1 MRNLGKKGFTF
12 LLASSLMFTS
22 GVVPAFAN
30 EPLPDRSMKVSAANP
45 VGIENAKI
53 SKEKAIEVASKAI
66 PIPKDFVQRNVE
78 FQTNWWG
85 NGAPVWVILWD
96 RQIPPQFGSIN
107 IVVDATSG
115 QVVNIEMY
123 NNPTQK
129 SSYPPK
135 VDQAGAKEKALQY
148 IQKHFPEQAKSIVY
162 DNRYEQSSK
171 PPLNGFIEYPIFFKR
186 EVNGIPFEGN
196 EIRVNINGDGEVI
209 GLGYRWDDQI
219 QFPSIGNVLSLEQI
233 QKIYKEKIN
242 LSLKLLP
249 QWGPNPERKYN
260 LGYIPQNAN
269 YYEPNYIR
277 ATDGVFLT
285 PWGQEIPA
293 DEAGMLPV
301 SDKKL
306 GALANGKN
314 LTQDQALAVLQKHFS
329 LPKDASLMRATY
341 REQWGESQTSAWEF
355 NWETRNDGITAGWSM
370 AVVEAKTG
378 RVLSYSNENHV
389 YMEKQQGPSQE
400 QIPADEKVKLTK
412 DQAEKKAMDL
422 MKQLHPDIAHQLYL
436 LKGQNSPAGP
446 MNTRFHNF
454 SFIRQVN
461 GVSLEYSGININ
473 VDALSGEITS
483 YWFDVANLNLPETMP
498 QVIGKDQALETYL
511 ERMDLRLM
519 YVVPQPDPV
528 QIMKAGE
535 TTKNN
540 QAILVYQ
547 PRFKESGEPVYLD
560 AKTGKWTNRETG
572 KSLIDVDTVTDIK
585 GHPAEKE
592 LNLLL
597 KYNVFEPKDQKI
609 FPNEEIT
616 RGEMIRMLVLLEN
629 NGYPVWYDAS
639 RAATFKDVAK
649 SSPYFAYI
657 ENAVERNLIDRNQEN
672 FNPEE
677 KIDREELAKLIIKSL
692 GYDKLAQTED
702 LFKVDLK
709 DAASIEALGSVILA
723 TKLGIMDAPNATFS
737 PDQKVTRAEAAVA
750 FYRYLSKRN
759 DLRNY

>member
-1 MRNLGKKGFTF
+1 MRKIGKNGFTF

-22 GVVPAFAN
+22 GVIPAFAN
-30 EPLPDRSMKVSAANP
+30 EPLPVQSAIASLANNA
-45 VGIENAKI
+45 GIEKAKI

-66 PIPKDFVQRNVE
+66 AIPKDFVQRNVE
-78 FQTNWWG
+78 FQSNWWG
-85 NGAPVWVILWD
+85 NGTPVWVILWD
-96 RQIPPQFGSIN
+96 RQIPPQYGSIS

-115 QVVNIEMY
+115 MVVNIDMY
-123 NNPTQK
+123 NNPTHK

-135 VDQAGAKEKALQY
+135 VDQAGAKETALQY

-162 DNRYEQSSK
+162 DDRFEQNTK
-171 PPLNGFIEYPIFFKR
+171 PPLDGFIEYPIFFKQ

-196 EIRVNINGDGEVI
+196 EIRVNINGDGQVVS
-209 GLGYRWDDQI
+209 LGYRWDHQI
-219 QFPSIGNVLSLEQI
+219 QFPAVTKALSLEQI
-233 QKIYKEKIN
+233 QKIYKEKMN
-242 LSLKLLP
+242 FSLKLLP
-249 QWGPNPERKYN
+249 QWGPNPERKSN
-260 LGYIPQNAN
+260 LGYMPQNAN

-277 ATDGVFLT
+277 ATDGMYLT
-285 PWGQEIPA
+285 PWGQEISA
-293 DEAGMLPV
+293 DQLGMLPV

-306 GALANGKN
+306 GDLPNGKN
-314 LTQDQALAVLQKHFS
+314 LNQDQALAVLKKHFTLPSDTS
-329 LPKDASLMRATY
+329 LLRATY

-355 NWETRNDGITAGWSM
+355 NWETRNEGMVSGWFM
-370 AVVEAKTG
+370 AVVEDKTG
-378 RVLSYSNENHV
+378 RVLNYSNENHV
-389 YMEKQQGPSQE
+389 YMDKEQDQSQE
-400 QIPADEKVKLTK
+400 QIPSKEKVKLTPE
-412 DQAEKKAMDL
+412 QAEKKAIDL
-422 MKQLHPDIAHQLYL
+422 MKQLHPDMAHQLYL
-436 LKGQNSPAGP
+436 IKGQNPPADP
-446 MNTRFHNF
+446 RSTRSHNF

-461 GVSLEYSGININ
+461 GVSLEYGGINVN
-473 VDALSGEITS
+473 VDILSGEVIS
-483 YWFDVANLNLPETMP
+483 YWFDIANLNLPETMP
-498 QVIGKDQALETYL
+498 QVIGKDQALQAYL

-519 YVVPQPDPV
+519 YVVPQPNPV

-547 PRFKESGEPVYLD
+547 PRLKEFGEPVYLD

-572 KSLIDVDTVTDIK
+572 QSLIDVEQVTDIK
-585 GHPAEKE
+585 GHVAEKE

-609 FPNEEIT
+609 FPNEEIS
-616 RGEMIRMLVLLEN
+616 RGEMIRMLILLEN
-629 NGYPVWYDAS
+629 NGYQVGYDAS
-639 RAATFKDVAK
+639 RPATFKDVAK
-649 SSPYFAYI
+649 ASPYFAYI
-657 ENAVERNLIDRNQEN
+657 ENAVERNLLDRNQEK

-692 GYDKLAQTED
+692 GYDHLAQMKD

-723 TKLGIMDAPNATFS
+723 TKLGIMDAPNETFS
-737 PDQKVTRAEAAVA
+737 PEKKVTRAEAAVA